1 MLRKFPFYDLWERI
15 GFEVVVFAQMGIDQR
30 RWRWWNAVVFI
41 GMVGVTGSNSQE
53 KQKQVV
59 SRIAFGSCSNQSAPQ
74 VPKKILFCYAFFSIL
89 ILLLFILVLFCFVLS
104 LFYFFPHVAVSC
116 NGTCMLMILFLCFNH
131 DVPILVP
138 ACCCSPNVTSAL
150 SKLQF
155 CCTHLKKKTNN
166 NNAVKK
172 VSCG

>member
-1 MLRKFPFYDLWERI
+1 
-15 GFEVVVFAQMGIDQR
+15 MGIDQL
-30 RWRWWNAVVFI
+30 RWRWWNAVVLI
-41 GMVGVTGSNSQE
+41 GMVGVTVVTVTGSDSHE
-53 KQKQVV
+53 KQEQVV

-74 VPKKILFCYAFFSIL
+74 VPKFFLFCYVLFFYFNFST
-89 ILLLFILVLFCFVLS
+89 FYSSSVLFCLVFVL
-104 LFYFFPHVAVSC
+104 FFFTHVAVSC

-155 CCTHLKKKTNN
+155 CCTQLKKKTNN